1 MNVKHLSALIVTG
14 TIALG
19 AAPAIADSSDTPQ
32 FNFSCKMS
40 EGIPTTFA
48 QPVGKDISKPV
59 FHWKQDALQYKS
71 SSTPQELCDNV
82 TAKLEDYSAQGYDLS
97 EISFVGTKAVDNMPA
112 ICATSGQSKNCSKL
126 LFTLSPTATPSA
138 EVVAAEVVTAILN
151 PQLQGE
157 KTVYR
162 DRGVQSTSY
171 QVNFWQLLGLGPN
184 KFFSK

>member
-19 AAPAIADSSDTPQ
+19 ATPAIADSSDAPQ
-32 FNFSCKMS
+32 FDFSCKMS
-40 EGIPTTFA
+40 EGVPTTVA
-48 QPVGKDISKPV
+48 QHVGSDITKPV

-71 SSTPQELCDNV
+71 SSTPKELCNNV
-82 TAKLEDYSAQGYDLS
+82 TAKLQDYSAQGYDLS
-97 EISFVGTKAVDNMPA
+97 EISFIGTEQTGLPAV
-112 ICATSGQSKNCSKL
+112 CATTVGNKCSKV
-126 LFTLSPTATPSA
+126 LFTLNAS
-138 EVVAAEVVTAILN
+138 EQAAIDANNVVTAILN

-157 KTVYR
+157 KTVTN